1 MRNDYQIRPR
11 FYKGSKGPVGKEKK
25 DKRTHSGEFESRFIP
40 NKMGGMDEV
49 KVPKKLSLEEKIV
62 KKIRER
68 SKKEEKK

>member
-11 FYKGSKGPVGKEKK
+11 FDKGSKDPVGKNKK
-25 DKRTHSGEFESRFIP
+25 DKRTHTGEFEKRFIP
-40 NKMGGMDEV
+40 NKMGGMDTV
-49 KVPKKLSLEEKIV
+49 FVPKKLSLEEKIV

>member
-11 FYKGSKGPVGKEKK
+11 FDKGSKNPVGKEKK
-25 DKRTHSGEFESRFIP
+25 DKKIHSGEFESRFIP

-62 KKIRER
+62 KKI
-68 SKKEEKK
+68 KEKGGKNNGK